1 MTRHG
6 GIRGPRRGGPWGGPA
21 AGAATRSPYRGG
33 VYRFLLTPRWWVIN
47 VFTLLA
53 IPVCLFMGS
62 WQLSRFETR
71 VNTHNQQQEEVSGER
86 KAAARPL
93 RDLLPVTAKTSGERA
108 TATGRYDTAHQ
119 LLVPDRRLDG
129 RDGFYVLTLLRV
141 DGGESGGGEGGAKA
155 LPVVRGW
162 LPGDADDP
170 AATAKVPAPPSGE
183 VTVTGAL
190 QASEHQGGDGVS
202 ASGGLPRGQ
211 LGMISAASLVNLV
224 PYQVYDAWVTSSKA
238 PGALKPV
245 PPTAAE
251 GTGLDIKAFQNL
263 GYTGEWF
270 VFAGFVVFMWF
281 RLFRREAETA
291 RDLALGIT
299 PPEPTAPTAPG
310 ADRTPDDAERT
321 RSPSA
326 PV

>member
-1 MTRHG
+1 M
-6 GIRGPRRGGPWGGPA
+6 
-21 AGAATRSPYRGG
+21 
-33 VYRFLLTPRWWVIN
+33 YRFLLTPRWWVIN

-71 VNTHNQQQEEVSGER
+71 VNTHNQQQDEASAER
-86 KAAARPL
+86 RAAARPL
-93 RDLLPVTAKTSGERA
+93 GDLLPVTAKTSGERA

-119 LLVPDRRLDG
+119 LLVPDRRLDD

-141 DGGESGGGEGGAKA
+141 DGDKDGVKDGDRGEGKDGAKA

-224 PYQVYDAWVTSSKA
+224 PYQVYDAWVTSAEA

-245 PPTAAE
+245 PPTVAE

-299 PPEPTAPTAPG
+299 PPEPTAPAAPG
-310 ADRTPDDAERT
+310 ADPAPDDAERT

-326 PV
+326 TA